1 MMWMMSAC
9 QTGYYFLRPP
19 HKSTLIKTMMP
30 LGALEAHAGLLTDK
44 PRANALTRTWSRM
57 KPMDMQI
64 FSVYPSNICSA
75 IESEIATRVYP
86 FIQRLAR
93 NRKPMAL
100 KNRICI
106 NNRPF
111 AHQRMLA
118 AFGQC
123 TGTPNFVIHL
133 SDTPHTRATD
143 AMQWIRLYSSAI
155 RCSMGN
161 CDTGFVFIDW
171 ILPSNRFP
179 HTMLL
184 CFDNVNKTQ
193 LLIDPSGKA
202 DVFHSMFN
210 KQHIW
215 DPSGIPKMFEFNSIL
230 AFKRCLTY
238 NAETQRRNEPLEEL
252 ELRCDEA
259 TLLILIAWTCL
270 RFGYKDIAAVTRSIV
285 CAFCEHQRQYPK
297 HFFQFWELMRVWRNE
312 LRLEAL
318 THDDLLYLLGL
329 KVVNNDQPCGYQMDD
344 VQVCNRRGNKEHA
357 LCETHQPESM
367 TLAAMEPEIFLRDIG
382 EIGNP

>member
-1 MMWMMSAC
+1 M
-9 QTGYYFLRPP
+9 TV
-19 HKSTLIKTMMP
+19 MP
-30 LGALEAHAGLLTDK
+30 LDVLKAHAGMLPDVN
-44 PRANALTRTWSRM
+44 RAGALINIWNRQR
-57 KPMDMQI
+57 PMEVQL
-64 FSVYPSNICSA
+64 FHVNPSEVCTST
-75 IESEIATRVYP
+75 IAEHVYP
-86 FIQRLAR
+86 FIQRLTRCCMHIAH
-93 NRKPMAL
+93 NQDCKHD
-100 KNRICI
+100 
-106 NNRPF
+106 RPF

-123 TGTPNFVIHL
+123 TGTPNFVINL
-133 SDTPHTRATD
+133 SEEPHTD

-171 ILPSNRFP
+171 WLPSDNRMSFRMP

-184 CFDNVNKTQ
+184 WFDNAEKTQ
-193 LLIDPSGKA
+193 LLIDPSGNA
-202 DVFHSMFN
+202 DVFHRMFN

-238 NAETQRRNEPLEEL
+238 NAETQRKNEPLEEL

-270 RFGYKDIAAVTRSIV
+270 RFGYKDIAAVTRAIV
-285 CAFCEHQRQYPK
+285 CACCEHQKQYPK
-297 HFFQFWELMRVWRNE
+297 HFFQFWELIRVWRNE

-329 KVVNNDQPCGYQMDD
+329 KVVNNDQPCGYQMDYG
-344 VQVCNRRGNKEHA
+344 QVCNRRGNKDNA

-367 TLAAMEPEIFLRDIG
+367 TLAAMEPEIFLREG
-382 EIGNP
+382 CLKTSVKSEILKKDP